1 LCVESELDRETPLSK
16 KEGTRKAEK
25 HKETLAE
32 SISGIAE
39 VLVSGLFI
47 ITFVVQ
53 SFVIPTGSMENTLL
67 VGDYVFVDRITPAL
81 KAGYVGPL
89 LPYRPIRRDEVFVF
103 VHPVEPGMYVVK
115 RVIGLPGDRIHLHD
129 GVVYRNGEALREPY
143 LNPNRGG
150 PNPYRDEFPTYSGAG
165 NPNVAVEWPLLKS
178 EHIQGDDL
186 VVPPGK
192 YFAMGDNRADSL
204 DSRYWGF
211 VPQENIVGRPLFIYW
226 SFETP
231 RDEWQKT
238 SLGERVSRFFYI
250 VFHFFSQTRW
260 NRMFHM
266 VR

>member
-1 LCVESELDRETPLSK
+1 LSK
-16 KEGTRKAEK
+16 KQGAEKAEK
-25 HKETLAE
+25 PKETLAE

-81 KAGYVGPL
+81 KASYIGPL
-89 LPYRPIRRDEVFVF
+89 LPYRSIKRDEVFVF

-115 RVIGLPGDRIHLHD
+115 RVIGVPGDRIHLRN
-129 GVVYRNGEALREPY
+129 GVVYRNGQALHEPY
-143 LNPNRGG
+143 LNPDHGL
-150 PNPYRDEFPTYSGAG
+150 PDPYRDDFPEYSGAG
-165 NPNVAVEWPLLKS
+165 NRNVAVEWPLVKS
-178 EHIQGDDL
+178 EHVQGDDL
-186 VVPPGK
+186 VVPPDK

-211 VPQENIVGRPLFIYW
+211 VPRENVIGRPLFIYW

-231 RDEWQKT
+231 SDEWQRT
-238 SLGERVSRFFYI
+238 SIGDRVSRFFYVI
-250 VFHFFSQTRW
+250 FHFFSQTRW

>member
-1 LCVESELDRETPLSK
+1 MSK
-16 KEGTRKAEK
+16 QEGTKKAK
-25 HKETLAE
+25 KPKETLAE

-67 VGDYVFVDRITPAL
+67 VGDYVFVDRITAAL
-81 KAGYVGPL
+81 KASYVGPL

-115 RVIGLPGDRIHLHD
+115 RVIGLPGDRIHLRG
-129 GVVYRNGEALREPY
+129 GVVYRNGQPLKEPY
-143 LNPNRGG
+143 LNPDHGR
-150 PNPYRDEFPTYSGAG
+150 PDPYRDNFPEFSGAG
-165 NPNVAVEWPLLKS
+165 DPNVAVEWPLIKS
-178 EHIQGDDL
+178 EHVQGDDL
-186 VVPPGK
+186 VVPPDK

-211 VPQENIVGRPLFIYW
+211 IPRENIIGRPLFIYW

-231 RDEWQKT
+231 PGINE
-238 SLGERVSRFFYI
+238 SLSERVSRFFYI
-250 VFHFFSQTRW
+250 IFHFFSQTRW

-266 VR
+266 VH

>member
-1 LCVESELDRETPLSK
+1 LSK
-16 KEGTRKAEK
+16 KEGAKKAEK

-32 SISGIAE
+32 SIAGMAE

-67 VGDYVFVDRITPAL
+67 VGDYVFVDRITPEL
-81 KAGYVGPL
+81 KASYVGPL
-89 LPYRPIRRDEVFVF
+89 MAYRPIRRDQVFVF
-103 VHPVEPGMYVVK
+103 LHPVEPGMYVVK
-115 RVIGLPGDRIHLHD
+115 RAIGLPGDRIHLHN
-129 GVVYRNGEALREPY
+129 GVVYRNGVALQEPY
-143 LNPNRGG
+143 LNPDHGM
-150 PNPYRDEFPTYSGAG
+150 PNPYRDQFPAYSGAG
-165 NPNVAVEWPLLKS
+165 DPNVAVEWPLVKS
-178 EHIQGDDL
+178 EHIEGGDL

-211 VPQENIVGRPLFIYW
+211 VPQENVVGRPLFIYW
-226 SFETP
+226 SFETA

-238 SLGERVSRFFYI
+238 SVSDRVSRFFYV

-260 NRMFHM
+260 SRMFHM
-266 VR
+266 VH